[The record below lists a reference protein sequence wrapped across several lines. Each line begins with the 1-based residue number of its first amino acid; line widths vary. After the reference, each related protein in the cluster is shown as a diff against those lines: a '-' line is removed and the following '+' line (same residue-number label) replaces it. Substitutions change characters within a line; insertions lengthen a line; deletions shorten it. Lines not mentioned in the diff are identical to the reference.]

1 VSTVPASLEAQ
12 AVARERETLCLRER
26 LTGKSLEQ
34 IGKEQ
39 GWTNAHRI
47 FDRAINRPENR
58 LLANEVAVYLE
69 SLRLDSLNAA
79 IWPRAMNGDP
89 RAIEVALKLLERR
102 SRMLGLDFQDKMS
115 SRLVDLEAAK
125 VEVISRAFLGA
136 LEDSRLPTGQAEAVS
151 AAFFGRLRAIEG
163 TVVRLDQEEDDHAVL
178 AAEFEDLL

>member
-1 VSTVPASLEAQ
+1 MPASLEAQ
-12 AVARERETLCLRER
+12 AVAREREALCIRER
-26 LTGKSLEQ
+26 LSGKSLEQ

-39 GWTNAHRI
+39 GWSNAHRI
-47 FDRAINRPENR
+47 FERAIKRPENR

-69 SLRLDSLNAA
+69 SLRLDELNSA

-115 SRLVDLEAAK
+115 ARIVDIEAAK
-125 VEVISRAFLGA
+125 VEIISRAFLGA
-136 LEDSRLPTGQAEAVS
+136 LEDSRIPQHQAQGITT
-151 AAFFGRLRAIEG
+151 AFFDRLRAIEG
-163 TVVRLDQEEDDHAVL
+163 VVVETEDEDDHAIL

>member
-1 VSTVPASLEAQ
+1 MPASLEAQ
-12 AVARERETLCLRER
+12 ALAREREALCLRER
-26 LTGKSLEQ
+26 LSGKSLEQ

-39 GWTNAHRI
+39 GWSNAHRI
-47 FDRAINRPENR
+47 FERAIKRPENR

-115 SRLVDLEAAK
+115 ARMVDLEAAK
-125 VEVISRAFLGA
+125 VELIGRALLGA
-136 LEDSRLPTGQAEAVS
+136 LEDARLQGPAAQAVTS
-151 AAFFGRLRAIEG
+151 AFFTRLREAEAIEG
-163 TVVRLDQEEDDHAVL
+163 TLVRLDEDEDDHAVL

>member
-1 VSTVPASLEAQ
+1 MPASLEAQ
-12 AVARERETLCLRER
+12 ALAREREALCLRER
-26 LTGKSLEQ
+26 LSGKSLEQ

-47 FDRAINRPENR
+47 FDRAIKRPENR
-58 LLANEVAVYLE
+58 VLATEVAVYLE
-69 SLRLDSLNAA
+69 SLRLDELNSA

-125 VEVISRAFLGA
+125 VELVGRAFLGA
-136 LEDSRLPTGQAEAVS
+136 LEEARLPQALAQQV
-151 AAFFGRLRAIEG
+151 ADAFFGRLREHTAIEG
-163 TVVRLDQEEDDHAVL
+163 TLVREDESDEDIL
-178 AAEFEDLL
+178 AGTGWEDLL